1 MLNTHLFLEIHSDVW
16 PRFSITT
23 ICDQLVVHFL
33 ENSPGGCSAGN
44 PSSNLAERAE
54 RNGADKHGEEK
65 NDLHGS
71 GWNVGWFCRCHIYT
85 ASQVA
90 SSAIFHCLAILVHLN
105 LICFLFF
112 GEERWRNIIH
122 GCDGTCKGTFRKTH
136 LTGYKEVL
144 VRAFITWLTCD
155 YFFVTSGVVKK
166 LKTKPSHIAM
176 VKFFL
181 FQIFLASAVVIN
193 YQKKESD

>member
-1 MLNTHLFLEIHSDVW
+1 MFRDDLNCLVKCDTVKEVVSRQESMLNTHLFLEMHSDVW

-105 LICFLFF
+105 LMCFLFF

-122 GCDGTCKGTFRKTH
+122 GCDGTCKGTFRKTPH
-136 LTGYKEVL
+136 SLWRCTITCVYYLTD
-144 VRAFITWLTCD
+144 AWL
-155 YFFVTSGVVKK
+155 FFCHFRS
-166 LKTKPSHIAM
+166 M
-176 VKFFL
+176 
-181 FQIFLASAVVIN
+181 
-193 YQKKESD
+193 